1 MPAQRARARPASANS
16 VTESTLISTTQ
27 SDRAAANVGS
37 GCARSAAHGNGT
49 MQRHATI
56 AGLVLTAACGG
67 GGGNDDGL
75 FGSASMSAS
84 ATSPSGTGDDD
95 GATDDGATGA
105 DDGTA
110 GSADSAADESDDG
123 IKLDVGSNADL
134 GGMCEANCDSCTY
147 VDLLFVIDN
156 SASMGDYQNAL
167 AIAFPDFA
175 STLDDT
181 LPPGTNVHV
190 GVTSTEMGY
199 SSMGSTSI
207 NNGAC
212 TFIGDGNQPNSA
224 FYITPDDTDTGRNG
238 AQGRLYAP
246 NGQDPYFEFTTGGA
260 DLAALEAW
268 FSAAATIG
276 EGGANIEMSAAPVG
290 WVADPANSATND
302 GFIRDKGAVLVVFF
316 MQDEPD
322 QTPAM
327 IDGQTGGQFVLDR
340 IAAAKTE
347 CGGLECVIAGG
358 FLNANACNADGN
370 LPLDDFLAGVGESP
384 VVQALP
390 DENTAED
397 DPATAAAEMNELLS
411 TTLAEVI
418 AQTCDEIGPEG

>member
-1 MPAQRARARPASANS
+1 MRRHTIGT
-16 VTESTLISTTQ
+16 VTGIALG
-27 SDRAAANVGS
+27 AALAGCGDGRDGGNPFGS
-37 GCARSAAHGNGT
+37 GA
-49 MQRHATI
+49 
-56 AGLVLTAACGG
+56 
-67 GGGNDDGL
+67 DDGV
-75 FGSASMSAS
+75 
-84 ATSPSGTGDDD
+84 TSPEGTGGDDV
-95 GATDDGATGA
+95 GVDDGATGA
-105 DDGTA
+105 DDGGTA
-110 GSADSAADESDDG
+110 ATAPDTGGLDDAADDDG
-123 IKLDVGSNADL
+123 PKLDVGAAEE
-134 GGMCEANCDSCTY
+134 GGVGPCEGPNCDSCTY

-156 SASMGDYQNAL
+156 SGSMGDYQNAL
-167 AIAFPDFA
+167 ALAFPDFA
-175 STLDDT
+175 STLVDA

-212 TFIGDGNQPNSA
+212 TFVGDGNQPNSA
-224 FYITPDDTDTGRNG
+224 FYVTPDEQDSGRNG

-246 NGQDPYFEFTTGGA
+246 GGGPPFFEFTTDGGA
-260 DLAALEAW
+260 AQLADLEAW

-276 EGGANIEMSAAPVG
+276 EGGSNIEMSAAPVG
-290 WVADPANSATND
+290 WVADPANDATNG

-316 MQDEPD
+316 VQDEPD
-322 QTPAM
+322 QTPM
-327 IDGQTGGQFVLDR
+327 TIDGQPGGQFVLDR
-340 IAAAKTE
+340 IAAAKAQ
-347 CGGLECVIAGG
+347 CGGTDCIVAGG

-397 DPATAAAEMNELLS
+397 NPAAAAAEMNQLLS
-411 TTLAEVI
+411 ETLAGVI

>member
-1 MPAQRARARPASANS
+1 MR
-16 VTESTLISTTQ
+16 
-27 SDRAAANVGS
+27 RAAFVGW
-37 GCARSAAHGNGT
+37 AA
-49 MQRHATI
+49 AT
-56 AGLVLTAACGG
+56 AAACGDG
-67 GGGNDDGL
+67 RGDDGL
-75 FGSASMSAS
+75 FGSGAEAS
-84 ATSPSGTGDDD
+84 ATAPSGTDDGIDD
-95 GATDDGATGA
+95 GADDGATGA

-110 GSADSAADESDDG
+110 GDDADTGPDDDG
-123 IKLDVGSNADL
+123 GGPKLDVEAETDNVGP
-134 GGMCEANCDSCTY
+134 CEGPDCDSCTY

-156 SASMGDYQNAL
+156 SSSMGDYQNAL

-175 STLDDT
+175 TTLDAA

-199 SSMGSTSI
+199 SSMGSTMIS
-207 NNGAC
+207 NGAC
-212 TFIGDGNQPNSA
+212 SFIGDGNQPNTA
-224 FYITPDDTDTGRNG
+224 FYVTPDEMDSGRNG

-246 NGQDPYFEFTTGGA
+246 AGQESYFEFTTGAA
-260 DLAALEAW
+260 DIGALESW

-276 EGGANIEMSAAPVG
+276 EGGSNIEMSAAPVG
-290 WVADPANSATND
+290 WIDDAANAATND
-302 GFIRDKGAVLVVFF
+302 GFMRDKGAVLVVFF

-322 QTPAM
+322 QTPM
-327 IDGQTGGQFVLDR
+327 TIDGQPGGQFVLDR
-340 IAAAKTE
+340 VAAAKAE

-390 DENTAED
+390 NENLAED
-397 DPATAAAEMNELLS
+397 NPAAAAAEMNELLS
-411 TTLAEVI
+411 ETLTAVI